1 MPLTARVTVFA
12 LASLGTP
19 RQTEN
24 NTMCVVSPEE
34 AKANTATT
42 TVMGIFATT
51 LRKCKCAITL
61 NKFVLA
67 TRL

>member
-19 RQTEN
+19 RQVEN
-24 NTMCVVSPEE
+24 NPMCAVSPEE
-34 AKANTATT
+34 AKANSATIAAI
-42 TVMGIFATT
+42 GIFATT

-61 NKFVLA
+61 NKFVLES
-67 TRL
+67 RL

>member
-1 MPLTARVTVFA
+1 MPLTATVTVFA
-12 LASLGTP
+12 LASLGKL
-19 RQTEN
+19 RQVEN
-24 NTMCVVSPEE
+24 NPIYVVSPEE
-34 AKANTATT
+34 AKANTATSA
-42 TVMGIFATT
+42 VVGIFATT